1 MFFNCDDF
9 FSVFKVKIPNT
20 QYLYIKHTN
29 NKHITQKTVFP
40 GIVSNH
46 LLKSLKKIELKGH
59 VVGNVDD
66 L

>member
-29 NKHITQKTVFP
+29 NKRITQKTDLSKEKH
-40 GIVSNH
+40 SN
-46 LLKSLKKIELKGH
+46 KKKIRER
-59 VVGNVDD
+59 
-66 L
+66 